1 MEKECNRCKK
11 VKDVCEF
18 PKRTYKSGKIGT
30 EPNCLECK
38 REVHRKHQQEKR
50 AKNGW
55 KTTERAMDLERRR
68 KFPEKEMYAR
78 SKKRA
83 QSKGLAFTITVEDIT
98 IPTHC
103 PLIGIPLAV
112 QTGGASDNSPSLDR
126 IDTTRGYVPG
136 NVAVISRLANIM
148 KAHADEKTLMLF
160 VKNIPE
166 YIGESPS
173 DNKPSELTGKA
184 K

>member
-1 MEKECNRCKK
+1 MKKCSKCNIIKDIEEFPTWENGNRIDSRCKDCKRKYNREAMRKKRSEKEWKT
-11 VKDVCEF
+11 VE
-18 PKRTYKSGKIGT
+18 
-30 EPNCLECK
+30 
-38 REVHRKHQQEKR
+38 R
-50 AKNGW
+50 AK
-55 KTTERAMDLERRR
+55 DLERRK

-83 QSKGLAFTITVEDIT
+83 QLKELAFTITVEDIT

-148 KAHADEKTLMLF
+148 KAHATSDQLLLF
-160 VKNIPE
+160 VKNIIP
-166 YIGESPS
+166 YINESPV
-173 DNKPSELTGKA
+173 KTE
-184 K
+184 